1 MSKKQKELKLV
12 CLSAMM
18 AAIFAVLDYFSDAVS
33 LPLGNFKISING
45 LPILIVAVFGGPLWG
60 ALTGF
65 VGAFIS
71 QLRWGLEVM
80 TVLWILPEVAR
91 GLIMGLIFI
100 ALKRS
105 LKPWLL
111 GIGVVVSS
119 VAVTLLNTAAL
130 IAQFYIHGVGKGLH
144 ALLVIELPGRLL
156 LGIATAVLMT
166 LVLPLIVYP
175 LKKAIRI

>member
-1 MSKKQKELKLV
+1 MSKNSKNLRLV

-18 AAIFAVLDYFSDAVS
+18 SALFAVLDFFSDTVS

-45 LPILIVAVFGGPLWG
+45 LPILIMAVFGGPLWG

-91 GLIMGLIFI
+91 GLVMGLIFL
-100 ALKRS
+100 ALKKS
-105 LKPWLL
+105 LKPWFL
-111 GIGVVVSS
+111 GIGVVASS
-119 VAVTLLNTAAL
+119 VVVTLLNTLAL
-130 IAQFYIHGVGKGLH
+130 IVNYYIYGGKKGV
-144 ALLVIELPGRLL
+144 AAILLEMPGRLA
-156 LGIATAVLMT
+156 LGVVTAVILT
-166 LVLPLIVYP
+166 LLLPLVVHP
-175 LKKAIRI
+175 LKKIIKV